1 LQVPT
6 RHASQQTLPLTPDRA
21 MARKKQAPATKG
33 NRNGDGPPS
42 APAEEAQPATAVQL
56 NVLGQYIKDLS
67 FESPAAPKVLQT
79 PPANPQLQV
88 TVNVNATSQAEET
101 YEVVLNIDVHARGDT
116 GVIYNVELFYAGL
129 FRLRGV
135 PQNMLQP
142 VLFIDCPAILFPFI
156 RRVLADVTR
165 DGGFPP
171 LMLDPIDFGRLYQQ
185 NIARPA
191 QSQVA
196 N

>member
-1 LQVPT
+1 
-6 RHASQQTLPLTPDRA
+6 
-21 MARKKQAPATKG
+21 MAKKNDGPETTG
-33 NRNGDGPPS
+33 RRNGDGKPGPEAS
-42 APAEEAQPATAVQL
+42 PGQGAPQVAGAQL

-67 FESPAAPKVLQT
+67 FESPAAPQVLQA
-79 PPANPQLQV
+79 PPPNPQLQV

-101 YEVVLNIDVHARGDT
+101 YEVILNIDVHAKGDT
-116 GVIYNVELFYAGL
+116 GVIYNVELFYGGL
-129 FRLRGV
+129 FRLRNV

-142 VLFIDCPAILFPFI
+142 VLFVDCPAILFPFI

-171 LMLDPIDFGRLYQQ
+171 LMLDPIDFGRLYAQ
-185 NIARPA
+185 NLAGA
-191 QSQVA
+191 GKNQVA

>member
-1 LQVPT
+1 
-6 RHASQQTLPLTPDRA
+6 
-21 MARKKQAPATKG
+21 MAKKKDGPETTGK
-33 NRNGDGPPS
+33 RNGDGKPGGEGSATAEGQS
-42 APAEEAQPATAVQL
+42 APPTGAQL

-67 FESPAAPKVLQT
+67 FESPAAPEVLQT
-79 PPANPQLQV
+79 PPPNPQLQV
-88 TVNVNATSQAEET
+88 TVNVNAVNKSDEN
-101 YEVVLNIDVHARGDT
+101 YEVVLNIEVHAKGDT
-116 GVIYNVELFYAGL
+116 GVIYNVELFYAGM

-142 VLFIDCPAILFPFI
+142 VLFIDCPALLFPFV

-171 LMLDPIDFGRLYQQ
+171 LMLDPIDFGRLYAQ
-185 NIARPA
+185 NLSRAGQGQA
-191 QSQVA
+191 A

>member
-1 LQVPT
+1 MAKKKEVPE
-6 RHASQQTLPLTPDRA
+6 
-21 MARKKQAPATKG
+21 TKAKG
-33 NRNGDGPPS
+33 GGDGKPAGAGRAEG
-42 APAEEAQPATAVQL
+42 APQGIPQATGPQL

-79 PPANPQLQV
+79 PPGNPQLQV

-101 YEVVLNIDVHARGDT
+101 YEVVLNIDVHAKGDN
-116 GVIYNVELFYAGL
+116 GVIYNVELFYGGL
-129 FRLRGV
+129 FRLRGL
-135 PQNMLQP
+135 PPNMLQP
-142 VLFIDCPAILFPFI
+142 VLFIDCPALLFPFV

-185 NIARPA
+185 NIASPA
-191 QSQVA
+191 QGQAA